1 LILLP
6 GKASIKLR
14 KYFRRFSKM
23 KVLKIDNLKE
33 TVKRAEV
40 LVRSGDI
47 VLFSPA
53 ASFNMF
59 KDEFEYGRQF
69 CQLIKSL

>member
-1 LILLP
+1 
-6 GKASIKLR
+6 
-14 KYFRRFSKM
+14 M